1 MRSLDLNRQQ
11 IDSLSEHVQEMLA
24 YLHKLEQRMAANDFP
39 ADDPVRVAN
48 AAALDAVATLG
59 LRVQSLKIPADGG
72 HGPRV
77 VDMLGPKPRKH
88 WKR

>member
-1 MRSLDLNRQQ
+1 
-11 IDSLSEHVQEMLA
+11 
-24 YLHKLEQRMAANDFP
+24 MAANNFP
-39 ADDPVRVAN
+39 ADDPVGIAN
-48 AAALDAVATLG
+48 KEALDAVTTLG
-59 LRVQSLKIPADGG
+59 LRVESLKIPVEGG